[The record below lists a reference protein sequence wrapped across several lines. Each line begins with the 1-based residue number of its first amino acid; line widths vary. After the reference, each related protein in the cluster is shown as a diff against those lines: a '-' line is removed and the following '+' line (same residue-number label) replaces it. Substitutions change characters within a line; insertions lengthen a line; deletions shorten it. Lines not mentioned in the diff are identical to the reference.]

1 MAAGRPAYFDTE
13 IELQAKIDEYLVW
26 LQGDFKDVQKRDE
39 EGDPYTERIY
49 LRHPEQP
56 TITGLAIYLGFES
69 RQSIYDYEKNGE
81 FSYTIKRARLFIE
94 NAYEKELLG
103 KGVTGAIFALKNF
116 GWADKQEVDHTTKGQ
131 SFNDK
136 ADLSKLTDEE
146 LRIRAEIDRK
156 SYGA

>member
-1 MAAGRPAYFDTE
+1 MAGGRPAYFDTE
-13 IELQAKIDEYLVW
+13 VELQAKIDEYLIW

-39 EGDPYTERIY
+39 EGEPYSERVY
-49 LRHPEQP
+49 TRYPEQP

-69 RQSIYDYEKNGE
+69 RQSVYDYEKTGE

-116 GWADKQEVDHTTKGQ
+116 GWTDKQEVTNTNLNYNVSPTPEEAKEISEALDTK
-131 SFNDK
+131 
-136 ADLSKLTDEE
+136 
-146 LRIRAEIDRK
+146 
-156 SYGA
+156 Y